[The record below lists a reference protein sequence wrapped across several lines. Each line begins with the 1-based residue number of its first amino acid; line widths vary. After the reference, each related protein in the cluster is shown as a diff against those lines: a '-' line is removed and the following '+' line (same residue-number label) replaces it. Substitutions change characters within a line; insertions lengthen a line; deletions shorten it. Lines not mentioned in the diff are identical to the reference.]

1 MAYQPLEEL
10 LPRTNFSIYRLVRL
24 ASKRALE
31 ISETGTQLISIP
43 SEQKITTTA
52 LEEIRQG
59 KVFQKGFGDVKIEKE
74 KATKSK

>member
-1 MAYQPLEEL
+1 MSYQPLEEL
-10 LPRTNFSIYRLVRL
+10 LPRANFSIYRLVRL

-31 ISETGTQLISIP
+31 ISETGAKLVDAP

-59 KVFQKGFGDVKIEKE
+59 KVVL
-74 KATKSK
+74 KSVADAQAAAAKKNK

>member
-10 LPRTNFSIYRLVRL
+10 LPKANFSIYRLVRL

-31 ISETGTQLISIP
+31 ISETGAKLITVP

-59 KVFQKGFGDVKIEKE
+59 KVYEKGCSLDKE
-74 KATKSK
+74 NTTRKSK

>member
-10 LPRTNFSIYRLVRL
+10 LPKANYSIYRLVRL

-31 ISETGTQLISIP
+31 ISETGMKMITVP

-52 LEEIRQG
+52 MEEIRQG
-59 KVFQKGFGDVKIEKE
+59 KVYEKGCQTDLDN
-74 KATKSK
+74 TKGRKGK